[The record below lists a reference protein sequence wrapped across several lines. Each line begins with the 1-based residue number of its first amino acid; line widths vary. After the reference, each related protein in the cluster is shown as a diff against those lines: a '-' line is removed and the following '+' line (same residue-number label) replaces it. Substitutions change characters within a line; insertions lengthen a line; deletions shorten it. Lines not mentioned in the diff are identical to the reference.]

1 VYGIVSP
8 AAPYPVEVVDLVRL
22 RLDVVPLAATVRTA
36 TAELTE
42 ACGPLAEAVALF
54 VTEPESTSAW
64 VTVYV
69 AVHVSLVPL
78 AKVVEGQL
86 TGTRV
91 SLTDTPVRAV
101 APEFVTR

>member
-1 VYGIVSP
+1 MSP
-8 AAPYPVEVVDLVRL
+8 AAPYPVEVVDLARL
-22 RLDVVPLAATVRTA
+22 RLDVAPLAVTVRTA
-36 TAELTE
+36 AAELTA
-42 ACGPLAEAVALF
+42 ACGPFAEAVALF

-69 AVHVSLVPL
+69 AVHVSLAPL

-86 TGTRV
+86 TDTLL
-91 SLTDTPVRAV
+91 SLTETPVRAV